1 MNTTIRHATT
11 ALCLGSSLL
20 LGACST
26 STTPQLD
33 TSFGKAVREARA
45 KQTLNPRAS
54 ENKDP
59 VLGIDGQAGVAAQGR
74 YQESFRTP
82 PRTFEVHSIGGSLTG
97 D

>member
-26 STTPQLD
+26 TTPKLD
-33 TSFGKAVREARA
+33 ASFGKALREARA
-45 KQTLNPRAS
+45 NQTLNPKAS

-74 YQESFRTP
+74 YQDSFRAP
-82 PRTFEVHSIGGSLTG
+82 PKTFEVNSIGGSLTG
-97 D
+97 N

>member
-20 LGACST
+20 LGACAT

-33 TSFGKAVREARA
+33 ASFGKAVREARA
-45 KQTLNPRAS
+45 NQTLNPRAS

-74 YQESFRTP
+74 YQESFRAP
-82 PRTFEVHSIGGSLTG
+82 PTTFEVNSIGGSISG
-97 D
+97 K

>member
-1 MNTTIRHATT
+1 MNTTIRLTAT
-11 ALCLGSSLL
+11 AFCLVSSLL

-26 STTPQLD
+26 TTTPNLD
-33 TSFGKAVREARA
+33 ASFGKALREARA
-45 KQTLNPRAS
+45 NQTLNPRAS

-82 PRTFEVHSIGGSLTG
+82 PQTFEVNSIGGGISG
-97 D
+97 N

>member
-11 ALCLGSSLL
+11 VMCLGSSLL

-45 KQTLNPRAS
+45 NQTLNPRAS
-54 ENKDP
+54 ENRDP
-59 VLGIDGQAGVAAQGR
+59 VLGIDGQAGVAAQER
-74 YQESFRTP
+74 YQESFRAP
-82 PRTFEVHSIGGSLTG
+82 PKTLEVNSIGGSISG
-97 D
+97 N